1 MLVGTSQNLYMKIEL
16 RIEKDRWK
24 GRWTEVGRGQKA
36 GGSKEGRKEK
46 REGGRVEREAFSS
59 GINLLTPNQSH
70 SILQQDES
78 NWFMFHTGKLSS
90 PFLVSDKI
98 RRITKNKNGVHMII
112 FFSVQLYSCLTL
124 PGLQKPLLT
133 LSCSGTRFAFL
144 YCRLTMWELGC
155 QGLELFS
162 AVAACESSRFP
173 YVTPINS
180 LVLPSSDCWNLSL
193 ILNLVLFELKKFL
206 LFSKESQ

>member
-1 MLVGTSQNLYMKIEL
+1 MPDIFWPVETSANT
-16 RIEKDRWK
+16 R
-24 GRWTEVGRGQKA
+24 
-36 GGSKEGRKEK
+36 
-46 REGGRVEREAFSS
+46 
-59 GINLLTPNQSH
+59 
-70 SILQQDES
+70 
-78 NWFMFHTGKLSS
+78 
-90 PFLVSDKI
+90 
-98 RRITKNKNGVHMII
+98 
-112 FFSVQLYSCLTL
+112 
-124 PGLQKPLLT
+124 
-133 LSCSGTRFAFL
+133 SCSGTRLAFL

-206 LFSKESQ
+206 LSTKESLSMSSTNQIIFMNVIGINANCLQVSVPAGSRRGDSVSSYFLSFRGH